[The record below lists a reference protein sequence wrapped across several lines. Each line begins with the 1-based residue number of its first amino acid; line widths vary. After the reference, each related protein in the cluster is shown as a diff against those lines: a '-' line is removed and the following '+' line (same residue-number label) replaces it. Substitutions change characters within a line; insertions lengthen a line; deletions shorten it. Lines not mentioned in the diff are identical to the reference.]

1 MKTRTIATLTALTL
15 SALTGLSA
23 RAEASAV
30 TVAEPLDGIEV
41 IVVRA
46 KRPETVITDEAVV
59 AETASVAA
67 APAAAASDEIE
78 VIRVTATRAD
88 QLAAIRELAREAF
101 LARAAAGPRIAP
113 PRFGMAPR
121 AGDRNQRGAWNN
133 WAGMPVR

>member
-23 RAEASAV
+23 HAEASAV

-46 KRPETVITDEAVV
+46 QRPETLIT
-59 AETASVAA
+59 
-67 APAAAASDEIE
+67 DEIE
-78 VIRVTATRAD
+78 VITVTATRAD

-101 LARAAAGPRIAP
+101 VARAA
-113 PRFGMAPR
+113 MAPR
-121 AGDRNQRGAWNN
+121 MPVRNGGSVPRSAYRN

>member
-23 RAEASAV
+23 HAEGSAG
-30 TVAEPLDGIEV
+30 TVAEPVDGTEV

-46 KRPETVITDEAVV
+46 KRPETPV
-59 AETASVAA
+59 A
-67 APAAAASDEIE
+67 DEIE
-78 VIRVTATRAD
+78 VITVTATRAD

-101 LARAAAGPRIAP
+101 LARAAS
-113 PRFGMAPR
+113 APR
-121 AGDRNQRGAWNN
+121 APFRSSVSVPRGAYRSWAGN